1 MSSADLDDEFLQR
14 AWRILRQPHW
24 PATLEETLQDA
35 IRAQLVHMFAR
46 HLLRSAKKVCA
57 LPQRAVQAHTPVAPV
72 APVAP
77 AAAHRK
83 ASQLPPGCIDRK
95 RAAAGDLFD

>member
-24 PATLEETLQDA
+24 PATLDETLQDA

-46 HLLRSAKKVCA
+46 HLQRSAKKVCA
-57 LPQRAVQAHTPVAPV
+57 LPPRAVQAHTPVAH
-72 APVAP
+72 VAP